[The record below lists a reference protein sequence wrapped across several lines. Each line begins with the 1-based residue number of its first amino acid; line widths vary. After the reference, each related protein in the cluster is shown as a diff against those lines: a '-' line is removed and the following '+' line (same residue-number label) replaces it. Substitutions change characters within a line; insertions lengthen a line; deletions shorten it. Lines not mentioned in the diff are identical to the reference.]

1 MHWRYTAQSHVLGI
15 GVNQWI
21 LSFILPFLSVA
32 IILTLYFTR
41 KCDLAILLAWVA
53 GFILGGIWE
62 AAFFFLG
69 SDFTSTEGCFTYEN
83 GPEFCL
89 APTPDWIPSWWNNLA
104 HTFEDAG
111 IFMIGVGLAWLI
123 LGRNKHP
130 RFTRWH
136 WGEFAIIWVWGVA
149 SEMAITWIQNGTQFY
164 FIPSSANPAYYETS
178 LFQDLFYGQPDLV
191 IPYTVVP
198 DAVWWIATI
207 PFYAILL
214 WLKRRFGGQYFRQE
228 QVSGDQDSKAT
239 AS

>member
-1 MHWRYTAQSHVLGI
+1 MLTIDVAE
-15 GVNQWI
+15 NQWI
-21 LSFILPFLSVA
+21 LNFILPFLSVS

-53 GFILGGIWE
+53 GFIIGGIWE
-62 AAFFFLG
+62 ATFYFLG
-69 SDFTSTEGCFTYEN
+69 PSFTATTGCFTYED

-89 APTPDWIPSWWNNLA
+89 ADRPDWIPDWWNNLA

-149 SEMAITWIQNGTQFY
+149 SEMVVTWIQTGKQFY
-164 FIPSSANPAYYETS
+164 FIPSEANPAYYTTP
-178 LFQDLFYGQPDLV
+178 FFYDFFYSAPPDLV

-198 DAVWWIATI
+198 DAMWWIAPF

-214 WLKRRFGGQYFRQE
+214 WLKRKFGGQYFGRNPIKE
-228 QVSGDQDSKAT
+228 ETADTAT
-239 AS
+239 VN